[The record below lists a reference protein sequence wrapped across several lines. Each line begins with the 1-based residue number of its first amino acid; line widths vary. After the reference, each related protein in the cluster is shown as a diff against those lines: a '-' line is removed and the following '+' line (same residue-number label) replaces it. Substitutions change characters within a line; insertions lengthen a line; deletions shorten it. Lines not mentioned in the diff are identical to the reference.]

1 MQSALPARTL
11 LGRYAEPPH
20 YTDCFTATV
29 SGRVSLER
37 WVRAFYTTPLF
48 RCERLIL
55 AAFRL
60 GSTDAELDAMLRDR
74 ARRFAAWTVE
84 DRRDDELLMCDVN
97 GRTRSWFR
105 VRESGECTTRVWFG
119 SAVLASGDALPAS
132 YRLLLP
138 AHRFYSR
145 RLLGAAA
152 RRLERSTV

>member
-1 MQSALPARTL
+1 MLSALPDQTL
-11 LGRYAEPPH
+11 LGRYAEAPH
-20 YTDCFTATV
+20 YTDCFSATV
-29 SGRVSLER
+29 TGRVPLER
-37 WVRAFYTTPLF
+37 WVLAFYTTPLF

-60 GSTDAELDAMLRDR
+60 GSTDAELDAMLQGR

-105 VRESGECTTRVWFG
+105 VDANADDTTRVWFG
-119 SAVLASGDALPAS
+119 SAVLASDDALPLS

-138 AHRFYSR
+138 VHRFYSR
-145 RLLGAAA
+145 RLLAAA
-152 RRLERSTV
+152 IRRLVRSSN